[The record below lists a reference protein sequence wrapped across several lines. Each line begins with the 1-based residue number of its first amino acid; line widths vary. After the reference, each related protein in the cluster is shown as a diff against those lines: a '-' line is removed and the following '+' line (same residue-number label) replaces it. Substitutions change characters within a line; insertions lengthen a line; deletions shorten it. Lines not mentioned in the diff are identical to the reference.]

1 MKDEGETKEQLI
13 NELAELRQRVAELE
27 AADTERVRAEERLAY
42 QAYLL
47 ANVNDAILAT
57 DDRFVVTAWNRAA
70 EEIHGWKAEEAIGRV
85 VQEVIPSDFT
95 DAQRAEALRSLA
107 EEGRY
112 RVEVSMYR
120 RDGQQIYVEGTTVA
134 LRGEDGRITGYV
146 SVNRDITERKW
157 AEEEIGR
164 LAKFPGENPNPV
176 LRVAK
181 DGTILY
187 VNKASQPLLNVWGC
201 QEGQPLP
208 DYWRKFTSDV
218 LSSGTSEDTEVE
230 VEDRILSLTF
240 APVVEADYVNVYG
253 LDVTERERAEEER
266 ERLLAELEAKNR
278 ELQSFVYTVSHDLR
292 APLISLD
299 GFSSVLQKEF
309 HDQLGGEGKHYL
321 ERIQANVAHM
331 DALIMDLLE
340 LSRIGRVV
348 GAIEEIDVAALL
360 REIQEELA
368 VELEEARAEFMV
380 QEPLPAVRGDRGRI
394 RQVFVN
400 LIDNTVKFKSEE
412 RPLRIEVGCQEER
425 DFYRFYIADSGIG
438 IARQYQEQIF
448 APFQQLD
455 AETEGVGMG
464 LALLVKKIVEH
475 HGGRVWVESES
486 GKGATFYFTVPVI
499 GKQ

>member
-266 ERLLAELEAKNR
+266 ERLLSELEAKNR

-380 QEPLPAVRGDRGRI
+380 QEPLPAVRGDRGSL

-400 LIDNTVKFKSEE
+400 LIDNTVKFKSDET
-412 RPLRIEVGCQEER
+412 PLRIEVGCQEER
-425 DFYRFYIADSGIG
+425 DFYRFYVADSGIG

-464 LALLVKKIVEH
+464 LALVKKIVEH